1 MRKSPILALVMTCL
15 SSPAFAQQAAA
26 PAAPN
31 VATPGV
37 QAAPSITGT
46 VATPSAVAPG
56 AQPAPNLTG
65 TVPAAPNPVNP
76 GGTAPTQAAP
86 SVTGGVPNPVTPLG
100 VDPRTQLPL
109 GSTGQ
114 AAVPTPQNS
123 LDTTP
128 EPHLTPLGAATMQ
141 NSIGRPHPVTSGSTS
156 GAATTTQRA
165 PEDAGCGFSCGSQA
179 D

>member
-1 MRKSPILALVMTCL
+1 MRKSALLALVMTCL
-15 SSPAFAQQAAA
+15 SAPAFAQQAAA

-31 VATPGV
+31 AATPGV
-37 QAAPSITGT
+37 QAAPNVTGT
-46 VATPSAVAPG
+46 VATPSTVTPG
-56 AQPAPNLTG
+56 AQPAPSLTG

-86 SVTGGVPNPVTPLG
+86 SVTGGVPSPVSPLG
-100 VDPRTQLPL
+100 VDPRTQLPP
-109 GSTGQ
+109 GSAGQ
-114 AAVPTPQNS
+114 ATVPQNS
-123 LDTTP
+123 LDTT

>member
-1 MRKSPILALVMTCL
+1 MRKSALLALVMTCL
-15 SSPAFAQQAAA
+15 SAPAFAQQAAA
-26 PAAPN
+26 PAAP
-31 VATPGV
+31 
-37 QAAPSITGT
+37 S
-46 VATPSAVAPG
+46 
-56 AQPAPNLTG
+56 LTG

-86 SVTGGVPNPVTPLG
+86 SVTGGVPNPVSPLG
-100 VDPRTQLPL
+100 VDPRTQLPA
-109 GSTGQ
+109 GSAGQ
-114 AAVPTPQNS
+114 GTVPQNS
-123 LDTTP
+123 LDTTT

-156 GAATTTQRA
+156 GAATTTQRS

>member
-1 MRKSPILALVMTCL
+1 MRKSALLALVMTCL
-15 SSPAFAQQAAA
+15 SAPAFAQQAAA
-26 PAAPN
+26 PAAP
-31 VATPGV
+31 
-37 QAAPSITGT
+37 S
-46 VATPSAVAPG
+46 
-56 AQPAPNLTG
+56 LTG

-141 NSIGRPHPVTSGSTS
+141 NSIGRSHPVTSGSTS

>member
-1 MRKSPILALVMTCL
+1 MRKSALLALVMTCL
-15 SSPAFAQQAAA
+15 SAPAFAQQAAA

-31 VATPGV
+31 AATPGV
-37 QAAPSITGT
+37 QAAPNVTGT
-46 VATPSAVAPG
+46 VATPSTVIPG
-56 AQPAPNLTG
+56 AQPAPSLTG

-86 SVTGGVPNPVTPLG
+86 SVTGGVPNPVSPLG
-100 VDPRTQLPL
+100 VDPRTQLPA
-109 GSTGQ
+109 GSAGQ
-114 AAVPTPQNS
+114 GTVPQNS

-156 GAATTTQRA
+156 GAATTTQRS

>member
-1 MRKSPILALVMTCL
+1 MRKSPLLALVMTCL
-15 SSPAFAQQAAA
+15 SAPAFAQQAAA

-31 VATPGV
+31 AATPGV
-37 QAAPSITGT
+37 QAAPSVTGT

-56 AQPAPNLTG
+56 AQPAPSLTG

-141 NSIGRPHPVTSGSTS
+141 NSIGRSHPVTSGSTS

-165 PEDAGCGFSCGSQA
+165 PEDAGCGFSCGSQVP
-179 D
+179 

>member
-15 SSPAFAQQAAA
+15 SAPAFAQQAAA

-56 AQPAPNLTG
+56 AQPAPSLTG

-123 LDTTP
+123 LDTT

-156 GAATTTQRA
+156 GESMT
-165 PEDAGCGFSCGSQA
+165 AGG
-179 D
+179 